1 MITDYDKIA
10 KKFIEGGQFF
20 VHTSSYDERIGLV
33 EFLEKEG
40 FRCVED
46 NSYSRLG
53 TLESKLPLVIELR
66 EKTIRHMGNVTC
78 AAAAGTSRVII
89 GCDELYLLY
98 SLDKAINTKTSQTG
112 GQHGLQILL
121 RSDNRN
127 R

>member
-46 NSYSRLG
+46 NSFSRLS

-98 SLDKAINTKTSQTG
+98 SLDRAINTKTSQTG
-112 GQHGLQILL
+112 G
-121 RSDNRN
+121 
-127 R
+127 